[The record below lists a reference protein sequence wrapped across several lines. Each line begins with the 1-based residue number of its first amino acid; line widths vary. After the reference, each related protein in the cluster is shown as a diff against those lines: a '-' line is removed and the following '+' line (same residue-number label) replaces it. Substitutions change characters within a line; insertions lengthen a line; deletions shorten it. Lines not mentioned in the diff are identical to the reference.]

1 MRLSGLKVSRVGAG
15 KFVSEVNVDR
25 DESDGWTPPEEDLGS
40 TTLIGLAEKLAD
52 DPGFAAKIAE
62 HRDRLGMDHARY
74 GFVNTL
80 RVQIPSCNTYPSDW
94 TSYYYQ
100 EGFHTLDPLIAGL
113 HNARRPIFLDEME
126 RIPAFRRIWMEHAAE
141 FNITPPTIGIPMAAP
156 QGETAIFILHGKVPE
171 ALFEYERKSLL
182 KKAITRAMEFHE
194 QVINSYGLQ
203 EIMGFPDITQR
214 ELHCLELI
222 ARGLT
227 VGETARDAG
236 ISERT
241 VESHLKSCRKKFDA
255 KTTPHAVAR
264 AVYLGMIT
272 PS

>member
-1 MRLSGLKVSRVGAG
+1 VG
-15 KFVSEVNVDR
+15 KIVSEGNVDR
-25 DESDGWTPPEEDLGS
+25 DGSEGWIPPEEDLGS

-52 DPGFAAKIAE
+52 DSSFAAMIAE
-62 HRDRLGMDHARY
+62 HRDRLGMEHARY
-74 GFVNTL
+74 GFLNTL
-80 RVQIPSCNTYPSDW
+80 RVQIPSCNTYPADW
-94 TSYYYQ
+94 SSYYYQ
-100 EGFHTLDPLIAGL
+100 EGFHTLDPLIAAL
-113 HNARRPIFLDEME
+113 HNARRPIYLDEME

-156 QGETAIFILHGKVPE
+156 QGETAIFILHGKVPGVH
-171 ALFEYERKSLL
+171 FEYERKSLL

-203 EIMGFPDITQR
+203 ELMGFPDITQR

-241 VESHLKSCRKKFDA
+241 VESHLKSCRKKFEA

-264 AVYLGMIT
+264 AVYLGMIK